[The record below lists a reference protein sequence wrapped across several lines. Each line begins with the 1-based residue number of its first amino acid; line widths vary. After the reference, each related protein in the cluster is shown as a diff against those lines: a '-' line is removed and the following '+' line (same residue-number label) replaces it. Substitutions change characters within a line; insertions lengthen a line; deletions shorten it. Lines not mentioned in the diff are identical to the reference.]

1 MPWYQTEPMNER
13 ARFVISCNQQVY
25 SMTELCERF
34 GVSRKTGYKWLD
46 RYERDGLEGLLDR
59 CRAPYSC
66 PHRTPEEIERHILN
80 AFDNARYKRGP
91 RKLRRLLQNEFP
103 DVSWPSKST
112 FGDIFKRHG
121 LTTSRGRRVKKS
133 HPGAGALVAPAPN
146 AVWTVDYKGQVRI
159 NHCYCFPLTILDS
172 ASRLLLSCQALTS
185 TSRDEAWPVFKETFR
200 QYGLPD
206 AIRSDNGTPFV
217 SMGWLGLTR
226 LAVWWIKLGIRH
238 QRITPGKPQENPR
251 HERMHRT
258 LKEHT
263 MLPPAKTME
272 EQQRRFDEFR
282 DDYNNVRPH
291 EALEDEVPA
300 SRYTPSNRPMPERLV
315 EPTYPGHFEVRKV
328 NSTGSIRFKGKS
340 VFLSHALAHEHVG
353 LEEIDCEIWNIVF
366 YETSLARYSEQT
378 QRIT

>member
-1 MPWYQTEPMNER
+1 MPWHRTEPMNER
-13 ARFVISCNQQVY
+13 ARFVISCKQQVY

-46 RYERDGLEGLLDR
+46 RYERDGLQGLLDQG
-59 CRAPYSC
+59 RAPHSC
-66 PHRTPEEIERHILN
+66 PHRTPIEIEQQILE
-80 AFDNARYKRGP
+80 AFEDSRFKRGP
-91 RKLRRLLQNEFP
+91 RKLRRLLQNELP
-103 DVSWPSKST
+103 DVNWPSKST

-121 LTTSRGRRVKKS
+121 LTSSRGRRAKKS
-133 HPGAGALVAPAPN
+133 HPGAGTLVAPAPN
-146 AVWTVDYKGQVRI
+146 DVWTVDYKGQVRI
-159 NHCYCFPLTILDS
+159 DHRYCFPLTMLDS
-172 ASRLLLSCQALTS
+172 ASRFLLRCQALTS
-185 TSRDEAWPVFKETFR
+185 TSRGEAWPVFEEAFQ

-217 SMGWLGLTR
+217 SPGWLGLTR

-272 EQQRRFDEFR
+272 AQQRRFDEFS

-291 EALEDEVPA
+291 ESLDDDVPA
-300 SRYTPSNRPMPERLV
+300 SSYTPSNRLMPKRIE

-328 NSTGSIRFKGKS
+328 DNNGVIRFKGQRF
-340 VFLSHALAHEHVG
+340 FLSKALAHEHVG

-366 YETSLARYSEQT
+366 YEKSLARYSEQT